1 MPVKSLNDSRYM
13 LINAYS
19 KYVYFVHIFLINKH
33 EAIGRF
39 KEYMNRYECML
50 NKRIIPIKS
59 NNGRRFIN
67 IKFQALLRSKGIRYE
82 KTVPYNP
89 ESNEQNRVR

>member
-1 MPVKSLNDSRYM
+1 M
-13 LINAYS
+13 I
-19 KYVYFVHIFLINKH
+19 KYVYFVHIFLINQH

-39 KEYMNRYECML
+39 KEYTNRYECML
-50 NKRIIPIKS
+50 IKGIIALKS
-59 NNGRRFIN
+59 DNGREFIN
-67 IKFQALLRSKGIRYE
+67 TKFQALLRGKGIRYE